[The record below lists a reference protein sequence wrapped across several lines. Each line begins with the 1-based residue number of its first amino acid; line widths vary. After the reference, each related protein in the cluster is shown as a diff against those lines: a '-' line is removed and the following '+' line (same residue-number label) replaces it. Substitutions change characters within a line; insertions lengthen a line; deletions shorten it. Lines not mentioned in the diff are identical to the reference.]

1 MILTEVTRANA
12 MCWPPF
18 PVIREVSVQRSQHS
32 YTSHW
37 NHWKLFQNIPSSW
50 LLFVLLLFFFHSS
63 HSVAQVTYLF
73 WISASHRKRKWHGL
87 LQAIL
92 SSHRGFNVSILD
104 VLTQDVGRP
113 PRGGGSVWSLYMSNT
128 GKTQQ
133 LWYKRFFVTISRQN
147 DEIMMLYH

>member
-1 MILTEVTRANA
+1 MILTEVTKANA

-18 PVIREVSVQRSQHS
+18 PVIREVSVQKSRHS

-73 WISASHRKRKWHGL
+73 WISASNRNSWKWHGL

-92 SSHRGFNVSILD
+92 SSHRGFNVSIL
-104 VLTQDVGRP
+104 DVGRP

-133 LWYKRFFVTISRQN
+133 LWYNRFFVTISRQN